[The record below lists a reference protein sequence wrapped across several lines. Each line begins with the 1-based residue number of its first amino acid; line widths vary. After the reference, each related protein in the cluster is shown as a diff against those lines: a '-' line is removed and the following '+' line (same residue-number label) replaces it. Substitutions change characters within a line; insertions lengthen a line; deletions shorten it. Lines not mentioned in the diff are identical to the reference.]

1 MPILNRFLPTSKHQF
16 EDIFE
21 EANYLITLRFT
32 LFLVIAIQIL
42 FIAQFISFDKVRFIL
57 VLFSLIIS
65 GLFYVY
71 IYKTG
76 KYKFPAILGNILYAI
91 IIQLALYNVPKNPH
105 VIEGLW
111 MVNNVFFAYRCV
123 NKNLG
128 LAIGLIHGISIS
140 IHYLLNFNNHY
151 ELTNEIV
158 YNWYDKVGISIN
170 IFSAFLVFTYF
181 LHQTIDTNRR
191 ASLKIKLV
199 NDEMKKQF
207 ETINKQNEEKTILLK
222 EIHHRVKN
230 NLQLIVSLLRLQSY
244 ELTDKEAINQ
254 FEEAI
259 NRIITIASVHEK
271 IYQNDSLSKV
281 NIESYF
287 KEISQDIISMSEI
300 NSKIN
305 IDFEFQLNSI
315 KLKPI
320 IPLALIFNEL
330 ISNSIKHFDIEKE
343 NLQIKV
349 EFKYSGQN
357 NLMLIYHD
365 NGTWKEKNNKK
376 SLGLELIAALT
387 KQIDG
392 TMQLIKEPETKY
404 TFEFQN
410 II

>member
-1 MPILNRFLPTSKHQF
+1 MPFLKRFLPTPKHHF
-16 EDIFE
+16 DDIFE

-32 LFLVIAIQIL
+32 LFLVVALQFL
-42 FIAQFISFDKVRFIL
+42 FISQFLSFDPIRFIL
-57 VLFSLIIS
+57 VFIS
-65 GLFYVY
+65 MAISSVFFWYT
-71 IYKTG
+71 YKKG
-76 KYKFPAILGNILYAI
+76 KYKGPAIIGNVLYAI
-91 IIQLALYNVPKNPH
+91 IIQLALYTIPKNPH

-123 NKNLG
+123 NKKFG
-128 LAIGLIHGISIS
+128 LTLGLIHGISIS
-140 IHYLLNFNNHY
+140 FHYLLNLNNHY
-151 ELTNEIV
+151 ELTHEIT
-158 YNWYDKVGISIN
+158 YNWFDLIGISIN

-181 LHQTIDTNRR
+181 LHQTIDTNFR
-191 ASLKIKLV
+191 ASLKIKTV

-207 ETINKQNEEKTILLK
+207 ETIKKQNEEKTILLK

-244 ELTDKEAINQ
+244 ELEDKESIKQ

-259 NRIITIASVHEK
+259 NRVITIASVHEK

-300 NSKIN
+300 NSKIE
-305 IDFEFQLNSI
+305 IDFKFQLNSI

-320 IPLALIFNEL
+320 VPLALIFNEL
-330 ISNSIKHFDIEKE
+330 ISNSIKHFDTLKDKLNIS
-343 NLQIKV
+343 V
-349 EFKYSGQN
+349 EFKHSGQN
-357 NLMLIYHD
+357 NLMLIYSD
-365 NGTWKEKNNKK
+365 NGQWKESTSKN
-376 SLGLELIAALT
+376 SLGLELINALT

-392 TMQLIKEPETKY
+392 NVILDKVPSTKY